1 MISSVKNSIL
11 LPGSFFDDQWETK
24 IEMIQDKII
33 CNTIYLFDHRT
44 NPLNKTFTVYK
55 QFEAINKLLVH
66 DPNLR
71 LGTLVT
77 NISKQDDRVL
87 VQELNEI
94 FRITSSFDFGIGLG
108 DNRYEK
114 SVRKDNASIEQ
125 AINKLIE
132 TFNFD
137 KEGRSIFIGGFSA
150 YTQYLANRFGL
161 GMNLWKKDPKHL
173 GKLVSSKNDNNK
185 GRNSITIRPS
195 IEIPEQ
201 KHNSLLD
208 EVIYIIKDSTLDEF
222 SDQLDSIK

>member
-1 MISSVKNSIL
+1 MK
-11 LPGSFFDDQWETK
+11 
-24 IEMIQDKII
+24 
-33 CNTIYLFDHRT
+33 
-44 NPLNKTFTVYK
+44 NPLNKTLNAYK
-55 QFEAINKLLVH
+55 QFEAINKLL
-66 DPNLR
+66 DYNPNLR

-87 VQELNEI
+87 EQELNEI
-94 FRITSSFDFGIGLG
+94 FRNTSSFDFGIGLG

-125 AINKLIE
+125 NINRLIE